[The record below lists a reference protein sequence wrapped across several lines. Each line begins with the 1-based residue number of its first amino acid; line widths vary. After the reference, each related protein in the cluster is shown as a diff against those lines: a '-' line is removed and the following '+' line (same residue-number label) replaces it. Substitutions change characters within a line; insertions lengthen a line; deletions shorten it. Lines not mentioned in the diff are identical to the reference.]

1 MATVDT
7 EPLEGLEPETGNDE
21 LGQLEERIQRTVALV
36 GRLRQEKEA
45 ALKELAE
52 TQAAWEESQNANE
65 KLSGENEKLSEE
77 LQTMKTERAQ
87 VRARLEKL
95 LGHIDQLG
103 AA

>member
-1 MATVDT
+1 MS
-7 EPLEGLEPETGNDE
+7 LLEPEEVSETEVAAEPDA
-21 LGQLEERIQRTVALV
+21 LSQLEQRIQAAVALV
-36 GRLRQEKEA
+36 IRLRQEKDG

-65 KLSGENEKLSEE
+65 KLSAE
-77 LQTMKTERAQ
+77 LQALRSERAQ
-87 VRARLEKL
+87 VRTRLEKL